1 MRDRDRQTDRQREM
15 YVYTNMI
22 TCARFSLKQMNTE
35 QRDEIGVA
43 IESWF

>member
-1 MRDRDRQTDRQREM
+1 M

-22 TCARFSLKQMNTE
+22 ICARFRLKQMNTE

-43 IESWF
+43 IESWFWERVELMAW